1 MATTRQFIEEMIKAG
16 VLLAAEGLDDPG
28 QGVVVDFSGEAPVVT
43 DGPYGETKELFGG
56 FFLLDVASKQEAV
69 EWAKRVPAA
78 PGSKIE
84 VRRVPGDDEIAAGQ
98 RGDRRGTPDLM
109 GTADVEAVWRIE
121 SARIVAALTRFTGD
135 FGLAEDAAQEAVA
148 EALVSWP
155 LASPANPAGWL
166 MATARRRAI
175 DAIRRRAA
183 LQDRYALL
191 AADPMVDSAVDEDI
205 DPDRIDDDILAL
217 MFVSCHPVL
226 SPEARV
232 ALTLRVV
239 GGLSSEQIARAFLV
253 PVPTVQARITRAKKT
268 IAAAGVPFEL
278 PPADERRERLGG
290 VLSVVYVIFTEGST
304 ATSGDRL
311 LRPDV
316 AYEAIRLARTLAAL
330 QPDEPEVHGLLA
342 LCELTAARF
351 PARTGPDG
359 SPILLED
366 QDRRRWDFSA
376 IRRGLAALAKASTR
390 ASTRGLG
397 PYGLQAAIAAAHASA
412 PSVEATDWDRIVV
425 LYEALGRVA
434 PSPVVEL
441 NRAVAVAMAS
451 GPAQAL
457 AIVDELIALDRL
469 PGSHLVPTVR
479 GELLA
484 RLGRRPEA
492 RAELELAARLC
503 TNQRERS
510 VLLRKAAALG

>member
-1 MATTRQFIEEMIKAG
+1 
-16 VLLAAEGLDDPG
+16 
-28 QGVVVDFSGEAPVVT
+28 
-43 DGPYGETKELFGG
+43 
-56 FFLLDVASKQEAV
+56 
-69 EWAKRVPAA
+69 
-78 PGSKIE
+78 
-84 VRRVPGDDEIAAGQ
+84 
-98 RGDRRGTPDLM
+98 M

-148 EALVSWP
+148 EALVSWSR
-155 LASPANPAGWL
+155 AAPADPAGWL

-175 DAIRRRAA
+175 DAIRRRTA
-183 LQDRYALL
+183 LKDRYALL
-191 AADPMVDSAVDEDI
+191 AAVPTAVDDEI
-205 DPDRIDDDILAL
+205 DPDRIDDDVLAL
-217 MFVSCHPVL
+217 MFISCHPVL
-226 SPEARV
+226 SREARV

-239 GGLSSEQIARAFLV
+239 AGLSSEEIARAFLV
-253 PVPTVQARITRAKKT
+253 PVPTVQARITRGKKT

-278 PPADERRERLGG
+278 PAADQRRERLGG
-290 VLSVVYVIFTEGST
+290 VLSVLYVIFTEGST

-311 LRPDV
+311 VRPDV
-316 AYEAIRLARTLAAL
+316 AYEAIRLARTLVAL
-330 QPDEPEVHGLLA
+330 QPDEPEAHGLLA

-351 PARTGPDG
+351 PARIGADG
-359 SPILLED
+359 SPVLLED
-366 QDRRRWDFSA
+366 QDRRRWDYSA
-376 IRRGLAALAKASTR
+376 IRRGLAALVK

-412 PSVEATDWDRIVV
+412 PSFEATDWDRIVV

-457 AIVDELIALDRL
+457 AILDELIALDRL

-503 TNQRERS
+503 ANQRERS
-510 VLLRKAAALG
+510 VLLRKAAALS